1 MSAKQN
7 FMRLKDADYDFTFTH
22 PKALSCKEGMNL
34 LQRAPYQHAVKAI
47 VVDEAYC
54 ILEW

>member
-1 MSAKQN
+1 
-7 FMRLKDADYDFTFTH
+7 MRLKDADYDFVFTH
-22 PKALSCKEGMNL
+22 PKAFLSCKEEMNL
-34 LQRAPYQHAVKAI
+34 LQSEPYQHAVNAI